1 MNYRIGDKVGG
12 YEVTGVLGAGGMG
25 EIYEVRNVI
34 SDRAE
39 AMKVLLSDLRAE
51 AELAERFIREIKLQA
66 RLRHANIAGLHTAFE
81 ADHQLVMIMELV
93 EGQTLSA
100 LLARSRLAVGD
111 TVAYT
116 LQALA
121 ALEYAHSQG
130 VVHRDIKP
138 SNIMVTPGG
147 AVKLMDFG
155 IAKAMKDKSLTRT
168 GNLIGSLHYMSPE
181 QVRGDT
187 DIDGRTDIYSLGIVV
202 YEMVTGRKPFDGN
215 SEFSIM
221 RAHLEQPPVPPEQ
234 IDASISPGL
243 SAVIL
248 AAMAKDRG
256 ERYQTAG
263 EFLDELKRFG
273 ASETPRPLSAP
284 VPRETPRAAAAPP
297 KIDPEITGYLR
308 PATGASLSPAP
319 PLSSGPDETTI
330 SGRIDPEI
338 TGYLRR
344 AEPAAAPTPPASDAG
359 RKQSSG
365 SRSRLRTI
373 SGERAALRDLPEA
386 PPEPAVRRVFPKVA
400 IGVGIAAAL
409 ALGFLIPGW
418 LSDDSLGGG
427 EAAVVA
433 EAPAVR
439 AAPTAVAPAAE
450 TRETA
455 PSPSPSPPPSTTP
468 APSTRQPASNPP
480 PSRPAVETRN
490 IEPTPK
496 PLEPAARTPPPSA
509 STPAT
514 VPPSEPA
521 ALTTPAPQGEA
532 VETATSA
539 DPPQASPQAAT
550 VAVTQPDPPAPR
562 ATPPPAA
569 PAKRAAPDPDRVYTI
584 KELGV
589 SPPQMVH
596 QEQPQYTAEA
606 RTKRVQGRT
615 VLEAEVWQDGLAHN
629 IRVLQSVGDAG
640 LDQNAVDALRKWRF
654 AAGVK
659 DGEKIKVK
667 IAVALTFRLM

>member
-100 LLARSRLAVGD
+100 LLARSRLAVSD
-111 TVAYT
+111 TVAYM

-181 QVRGDT
+181 QVRGDAG
-187 DIDGRTDIYSLGIVV
+187 IDGRTDIYSLGVVV

-273 ASETPRPLSAP
+273 ASEAPRPPSAP
-284 VPRETPRAAAAPP
+284 VPREVSREATAPP

-308 PATGASLSPAP
+308 PAAGAGLGPAP

-330 SGRIDPEI
+330 SGRLDPQI

-344 AEPAAAPTPPASDAG
+344 PEPAATPTPPASDAG
-359 RKQSSG
+359 SKQASAG
-365 SRSRLRTI
+365 RSRLRTI

-400 IGVGIAAAL
+400 IGIGIAAAL
-409 ALGFLIPGW
+409 AVGFLVPGW
-418 LSDDSLGGG
+418 LSHDSLDGG
-427 EAAVVA
+427 EAAIVA

-439 AAPTAVAPAAE
+439 PAPTDVAPAAE

-455 PSPSPSPPPSTTP
+455 RAPSPSPPPSTTL

-480 PSRPAVETRN
+480 PPRPAAETRS
-490 IEPTPK
+490 IEPAPK
-496 PLEPAARTPPPSA
+496 PLEAAARTPPPPA
-509 STPAT
+509 VTPVTA
-514 VPPSEPA
+514 PPSEPA
-521 ALTTPAPQGEA
+521 VRTPAAALEEA
-532 VETATSA
+532 VATVRPG
-539 DPPQASPQAAT
+539 DPPPAAPQAAPPAA
-550 VAVTQPDPPAPR
+550 AVTQPDPPAPR

-569 PAKRAAPDPDRVYTI
+569 PPKPAAPDPDRVYTI
-584 KELGV
+584 KEPGV

-596 QEQPQYTAEA
+596 
-606 RTKRVQGRT
+606 
-615 VLEAEVWQDGLAHN
+615 
-629 IRVLQSVGDAG
+629 
-640 LDQNAVDALRKWRF
+640 
-654 AAGVK
+654 
-659 DGEKIKVK
+659 
-667 IAVALTFRLM
+667 